1 MLEGCFECWWCW
13 WMLGGQAGWV
23 ADGGNCHHENP
34 TSREVWQSPMLS
46 SWVYHQ
52 WLSRILSCRTLLQS
66 PSRSSWSPWQRE
78 ESGSVRCRRCFLVVS
93 VPLYRRPTA
102 RLSFRSAGHRIPF
115 MLFFCPFIQEVF
127 APSPRLDHN
136 YSINANTSNSH
147 NSIHFNINQRYLKL
161 PN

>member
-78 ESGSVRCRRCFLVVS
+78 GSGSARCRRCFLVVS

-102 RLSFRSAGHRIPF
+102 RLSFRSAGHRIRF
-115 MLFFCPFIQEVF
+115 MLLFCPRRSFRRFLHRAQGWITTIVSMQIQ
-127 APSPRLDHN
+127 ATHTIQYTL
-136 YSINANTSNSH
+136 T
-147 NSIHFNINQRYLKL
+147 
-161 PN
+161 